1 MLEKEVAMIDP
12 VCGMSV
18 EPDTAA
24 GAWVYGGVTYL
35 FCSLSCLQR
44 FKSDP
49 LGSLALDPS
58 QRTMPGTGDGSDTD
72 APEGA

>member
-1 MLEKEVAMIDP
+1 MA
-12 VCGMSV
+12 V

-49 LGSLALDPS
+49 VGSLALDSS
-58 QRTMPGTGDGSDTD
+58 QRTMPVNDDGSDT
-72 APEGA
+72 AGRGGA